1 MKTMNLSKSLKRGT
15 ALLMLIGF
23 CIFLFHDGVYAE
35 TDKYEKKRE
44 GIRKQTE
51 NILERLYEMSPGAE
65 SAIEKSA
72 GYAVFSN
79 FGLKIFIAGGG
90 RGSGVAINN
99 ETKEE
104 IFMDMLE
111 IQAGLGMGAKKFS
124 LVWVFETK
132 SAFDQFVNSGW
143 ELGAQASAAA
153 KANDDIGASFQGA
166 MAVAPGV
173 WLYQLTDAG
182 LALELTAKG
191 TKYYKNKKLNEQ

>member
-1 MKTMNLSKSLKRGT
+1 MNKYCSVSKFLKTCIT
-15 ALLMLIGF
+15 ALLLIGF
-23 CIFLFHDGVYAE
+23 CMSLLYGDAQAGS
-35 TDKYEKKRE
+35 DKYEKKRE
-44 GIRKQTE
+44 SVRKTSK
-51 NILERLYEMSPGAE
+51 NILKRLYKVSPSAE
-65 SAIEKSA
+65 SAIEDSA

-99 ETKEE
+99 KTKEE
-104 IFMDMLE
+104 IFMSMLE

-124 LVWVFETK
+124 LVWIFETE

-153 KANDDIGASFQGA
+153 KAGDDVGGSFQGA

-191 TKYYKNKKLNEQ
+191 TKYYKNKKLNE